1 MLALPC
7 ATHCPICVCK
17 RSGCAIWMLRSKVNC
32 LKLLRFVV
40 CRGVRL
46 PWAHSHCSCRLQLWA
61 VVAILSGAY
70 DEAAEA
76 LTALTNLALIT
87 SRAEPTNRMR
97 ALLRPFT
104 LCWGALHDDVP
115 IPTFAQRRKCCLCL
129 VQLAAKLDV
138 VVHEPSVDAVDEN
151 ERAGWCLVLE
161 TWVMDRRLQGPV
173 RRDAS
178 HHRVRR

>member
-1 MLALPC
+1 M
-7 ATHCPICVCK
+7 
-17 RSGCAIWMLRSKVNC
+17 
-32 LKLLRFVV
+32 
-40 CRGVRL
+40 
-46 PWAHSHCSCRLQLWA
+46 
-61 VVAILSGAY
+61 AILSGAY

-104 LCWGALHDDVP
+104 LCWGSLRDDVP

-151 ERAGWCLVLE
+151 ERARWCLVLE

>member
-1 MLALPC
+1 M
-7 ATHCPICVCK
+7 
-17 RSGCAIWMLRSKVNC
+17 
-32 LKLLRFVV
+32 
-40 CRGVRL
+40 
-46 PWAHSHCSCRLQLWA
+46 
-61 VVAILSGAY
+61 AILSGAY